1 LTFKSASR
9 LTLTGVSTTERYR
22 IAEVAQR
29 SGFSAP
35 TLRYYEEIG
44 LLPAPARGENGYRV
58 YDAATLD
65 RLRFIARAKQ
75 LGCSLEEIAELT
87 HSWETGLCA
96 PVQTRLQALV
106 DAKIGDT
113 LDRIAELTTLT
124 ADLQRVAATLAAHTP
139 DGPCDDRCGCT
150 SEVAADS
157 GSVPEP
163 VRLVAKP
170 SGGEDVPIACT
181 LGAGDMAGRL
191 DDWRAALSH
200 VVARAPL
207 DDGIRLELG
216 SDADVTE
223 VARLAAAEQDCCRFF
238 GFAVVIDGRGTAL
251 EVHAPPDGQ
260 DVLTAVFGTA

>member
-1 LTFKSASR
+1 VA
-9 LTLTGVSTTERYR
+9 VVTTSERYR
-22 IAEVAQR
+22 IAEVAER

-44 LLPAPARGENGYRV
+44 LLPPPVRGDNGYRI

-87 HSWETGLCA
+87 RSWETGLCA
-96 PVQTRLQALV
+96 PVQSRLQALV
-106 DAKIGDT
+106 DAKIDDT
-113 LDRIAELTTLT
+113 LDRIAGLTTLT
-124 ADLQRVAATLAAHTP
+124 ADLQRVAATLASHTP

-150 SEVAADS
+150 SDVAADVS
-157 GSVPEP
+157 PPSTA
-163 VRLVAKP
+163 VRLVVKP
-170 SGGEDVPIACT
+170 AAANEEVPIACT

-191 DDWRAALSH
+191 DDWRAALRD
-200 VVARAPL
+200 VVARSPL
-207 DDGIRLELG
+207 PDGVRLELG
-216 SDADVTE
+216 PTADVTE
-223 VARLAAAEQDCCRFF
+223 LARLAAAEQDCCRFF

-260 DVLTAVFGTA
+260 DVLTAVFGSAA